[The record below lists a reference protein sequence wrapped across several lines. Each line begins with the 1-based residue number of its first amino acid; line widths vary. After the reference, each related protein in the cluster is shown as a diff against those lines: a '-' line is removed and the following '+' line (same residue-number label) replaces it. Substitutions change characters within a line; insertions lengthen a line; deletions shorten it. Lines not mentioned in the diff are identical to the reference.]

1 MINRKEINDH
11 ILQLLKSG
19 YLNQEMA
26 VAILE
31 KVNRSSDVKRQDIAV
46 IGIACRVPGADTPR
60 QFWGNLLGKINSIGA
75 FPEERLQDLSP
86 FIPELEELL
95 AQSNHQA
102 GYLEQIAHFDHPF
115 FRISEKEAMAMEP
128 YQRLFLETAY
138 HAMEDAGYGGDK
150 LKHSNTG
157 VFVGLETAYQS
168 HYRALLEQE
177 DISSLTG
184 SLVGL
189 LANRLS
195 YFLDLRGPA
204 IVVNTAC
211 SSGLVA
217 LHQACLALA
226 NKECETALVGGV
238 NLMVI
243 PQAAGKLADLETSL
257 GKVKAFDKDADG
269 TVWSE
274 GITALLVKPLEKAL
288 KDRDPVYAV
297 IKASGVNADG
307 ASNGLTAPNP
317 EAETGL
323 FIRTWEKAG
332 INPLSISYVEA
343 HGTGTLLGDSIELQ
357 AINDAFKKYT
367 DVPHICGIGS
377 VKTNIGHTVAASGLA
392 SLLKVILSLQHKKIP
407 PSLNYQSPNPFI
419 DAEHSAIYVNTEV
432 KDWER
437 RDTLLRAGINS
448 FGFSGTNCHVVVE
461 EAPEMKHQESEG
473 PPPFYFLTMSA
484 GSAHG
489 LRRLIQAYHAFLQAD
504 DSVDLEDLC
513 YTANTGRG
521 QAESRAAFVFAT
533 RDEFMKQLAN
543 ADVSRTGLS
552 GEDGIYISGNVMTE
566 AALAAAD
573 AFEINRRNLKLTYKR
588 LAERYICGLSVD
600 WAALYPQKRQK
611 LNLPGYPFEK
621 IKLWPT
627 AVAKSGFAAQKQPDL
642 QDTSNPNEE
651 APQSQLYHNIQW
663 LPVNIE
669 PSQPLHTSEAAIL
682 VFTGPADW
690 GQALADEISLHTPHV
705 IHARLAAAYSRESPT
720 LYGVNGTEAD
730 FCRLMN
736 DIGSVKISKILF
748 AAGLD
753 DSDIGSNG
761 DIEEQLTH
769 TLYPLLCLTKAW
781 LKQETDLTEVIIAG
795 KNGQKVMPSDQKIYP
810 CFASLYGMG
819 KVISE
824 EYGGLR
830 CRCIDCGEST
840 SVRELAEEVF
850 SESEYYQ
857 VAIREGRKYYPQ
869 LTPVDLDAFEHSATG
884 FKEQGVYVITGGTGG
899 IGLELARHIALH
911 HPVKLV
917 LISRSG
923 LPARETWEELI
934 QSAQEPDGRVE
945 LIRSLKHLE
954 RNGSELY
961 TYSADVA
968 KLDELSPVI
977 SRITS
982 QLGKIDGIIHAAG
995 LPGSGLLVEKDR
1007 ELFAASVAAKIKG
1020 THYLYQLTRENPPD
1034 FFLLFSSIASV
1045 VGGIYLGDYVAGNSY
1060 LDAFSGV
1067 PTGHTRIISI
1077 NWTTW
1082 RNTGMA
1088 KNTGGSLEVAFR
1100 SILPRHAL
1108 HAFDQILSTQIN
1120 NIVVGSIQFNN
1131 DLFWNRPLP
1140 VELAPAIRAQI
1151 KFPEAEINV
1160 RLTGRADHIY
1170 TEIERQI
1177 ARIWGN
1183 LFQMPSIDIQD
1194 NFYELGGTSIMGIKM
1209 ANRIHEQY
1217 RVAMT
1222 IQDVFTHLTVSSL
1235 GNLVEQKLSTRTEA
1249 GAVTKQEVKSARTSM
1264 PLSHAQRRIWFL
1276 QKMNPELVAYNLP
1289 FIRFF
1294 DMAIDGELL
1303 EQAAAFL
1310 AGRHLMMRTKYVLK
1324 DGNPVQETLSAYV
1337 PAVQIIDAAGQ
1348 SDPEQFVRM
1357 NIHQQKMKP
1366 FNLEM
1371 PPYRIYLYTL
1381 SDERAC
1387 LYINFHHI
1395 LTDGWSIDIYYRELF
1410 SLYQSFLHQQPPRL
1424 PELGCDYFDWIIE
1437 QQAWEESEA
1446 FVEHEQF
1453 WLKELSKPLPVLN
1466 LPSDHKA
1473 AAVQTYRGSFH
1484 KFTICG
1490 ELYRKLKAHLETQQ
1504 ITANNFLLSA
1514 YFLLLHNLS
1523 QEQDIIIGLPTSG
1536 RNEQKW
1542 ESVAGI
1548 FINTLCIRVQFQGIS
1563 TFMELQD
1570 TVKQK
1575 VWSAIDNAQYPFDLL
1590 VEKVNPERDLSRNP
1604 IYNVLFQFYD
1614 KLYLENEGISPFEL
1628 SCLAQETEQQ
1638 IEISFEYN
1646 SDMYSEGTISSFAGY
1661 FLNIIGQVVDKPEC
1675 LLQEVTLLRRQEQTV
1690 LLSRF
1695 QGEQLELEDDQ
1706 TVHRRFEDQVQ
1717 KNPEATA
1724 LVFEERQMSFREV
1737 NEKANQLAWML
1748 IGSGVE
1754 RNTPV
1759 GIFVDRSCWTVI
1771 GILAVLKAG
1780 GAYVPLDPGY
1790 PEARIAYILAHS
1802 GAKLLLTENRYLQSV
1817 AAFAQDGGISVINLS
1832 PVKEQTTVSQM
1843 YLTDYKEA
1851 LSCVNPCTGSHGSDW
1866 MYIMYTSGS
1875 TGKPKGVLVTHSN
1888 VLNFVEWSIGELQ
1901 LQPGDALLLVTSISF
1916 DISVFEIFA
1925 ALLSGARLCI
1935 AAKEHLKDTERL
1947 LAYME
1952 ANQITIWH
1960 SVPSLMVQLMTYIR
1974 HNQGRAGQSPV
1985 LHQLRHLMLGGEA
1998 WSTSLAQSLR
2008 VTFPQAEIRNMY
2020 GPTEATIWVSSY
2032 ILAPETDES
2041 HHIMLIGRPIA
2052 NNQLIIL
2059 DQYGNVCPQGVVGE
2073 IYIAG
2078 NNVAQGY
2085 YNDEEKTRMAFIPQ
2099 NNGQIYYRT
2108 GDLGRYLPEGNVE
2121 FTGRRDQLV
2130 KVRGYRIELG
2140 EIEQALRELT
2150 SLQQMAVTTVKDGET
2165 NKIICLY
2172 TGGQPIPQNQLKEAV
2187 RQRLPEYMIP
2197 AQFFHVEQFLLT
2209 PNGKMDWRSMESLI
2223 VRETAGSM
2231 DAAEIRNEADK
2242 KLSEIWRK
2250 LLGIPVAGIQDNFF
2264 DIGGNSLLIVQ
2275 MQGLIQQE
2283 FFQDIPI
2290 MDLFKYTSIEKLS
2303 DYLQEHTAKTSSVET
2318 GQKRADMRKRLR
2330 NMRG

>member
-1 MINRKEINDH
+1 MMINRKEINDH

-19 YLNQEMA
+19 NLNQEMA
-26 VAILE
+26 VSILE

-46 IGIACRVPGADTPR
+46 IGIACRVPGANTPG
-60 QFWGNLLGKINSIGA
+60 QFWGNLLGQVNSIGA
-75 FPEERLQDLSP
+75 FPEERLQDLAP

-115 FRISEKEAMAMEP
+115 FRIGGKEAMAMEP
-128 YQRLFLETAY
+128 YQRLFMETAY
-138 HAMEDAGYGGDK
+138 HAIEDAGYGGDA

-168 HYRALLEQE
+168 HYRALLEHE

-189 LANRLS
+189 LANRIS

-204 IVVNTAC
+204 LVVNTAC

-243 PQAAGKLADLETSL
+243 PQATGKLNDLETSH
-257 GKVKAFDKDADG
+257 GKVKAFDKDANG
-269 TVWSE
+269 TIWSE
-274 GITALLVKPLEKAL
+274 GITALLVKPLEKAMR
-288 KDRDPVYAV
+288 DRDPVYAV

-323 FIRTWEKAG
+323 FIRTWEKAK
-332 INPLSISYVEA
+332 IDPLSISYVEA

-367 DVPHICGIGS
+367 DTPHICGIGS

-437 RDTLLRAGINS
+437 RDTLLRAGVNS

-461 EAPEMKHQESEG
+461 EAPEMNHQAGEG
-473 PPPFYFLTMSA
+473 SSPFHFLTMSA
-484 GSAHG
+484 GSTQG
-489 LRRLIQAYHAFLQAD
+489 LARLIQAYYAFLQD
-504 DSVDLEDLC
+504 NDQLDLEDLC

-533 RDEFMKQLAN
+533 KEELMKQLAN
-543 ADVSRTGLS
+543 ADLSRNRIS
-552 GEDGIYISGNVMTE
+552 GENGIYISGNIQPVDTS
-566 AALAAAD
+566 AAAD
-573 AFEINRRNLKLTYKR
+573 EFEMNRQNLKLTYEK
-588 LAERYICGLSVD
+588 LAERYVCGLSVD

-621 IKLWPT
+621 IKLWPAA
-627 AVAKSGFAAQKQPDL
+627 AVKSGSALEKQPDIH
-642 QDTSNPNEE
+642 DTANPREE
-651 APQSQLYHNIQW
+651 TPQSRLYHNIEW
-663 LPVNIE
+663 LPVNKE
-669 PSQPLHTSEAAIL
+669 PSPPLHTNEEVVL
-682 VFTGPADW
+682 VLTDSTDW
-690 GQALADEISLHTPHV
+690 GQALAGEISRHTPHV
-705 IHARLAAAYSRESPT
+705 IHARLAAAYKRESPA
-720 LYGVNGTEAD
+720 LYSLAATEAD
-730 FCRLMN
+730 FCQLMK
-736 DIGSVKISKILF
+736 DTGTMKISKILL
-748 AAGLD
+748 ATGMD
-753 DSDIGSNG
+753 DCDIGSSSEL
-761 DIEEQLTH
+761 EERLTR
-769 TLYPLLCLTKAW
+769 TLYALLYLTKAW
-781 LKQETDLTEVIIAG
+781 VKQEMNRTELIVAG
-795 KNGQKVMPSDQKIYP
+795 KNGQRVLPSDQRIYP
-810 CFASLYGMG
+810 YFASLYGMG
-819 KVISE
+819 KVIRE
-824 EYGGLR
+824 EYSGLR
-830 CRCIDCGEST
+830 CRCIDYDESAT
-840 SVRELAEEVF
+840 VRELAEEVF
-850 SESEYYQ
+850 RQSEYYQ
-857 VAIREGRKYYPQ
+857 IAIREGRKYYPQ
-869 LTPVDLDAFEHSATG
+869 LTPVDLDAIDNSTTG
-884 FKEQGVYVITGGTGG
+884 IKEQGVYVITGGTGG
-899 IGLELARHIALH
+899 IGLQLAQHIALQH
-911 HPVKLV
+911 QVKLV
-917 LISRSG
+917 FISRSR
-923 LPARETWEELI
+923 LPVRETWDELI
-934 QSAQEPDGRVE
+934 QSAQEPDERVA

-954 RNGSELY
+954 SNGSQLY

-968 KLDELSPVI
+968 ELDELSPVI
-977 SRITS
+977 SRITR

-995 LPGSGLLVEKDR
+995 LPGSGLLIEKDGPA
-1007 ELFAASVAAKIKG
+1007 FAASVAAKIKG
-1020 THYLYQLTRENPPD
+1020 THHLHLLTRDNPPD
-1034 FFLLFSSIASV
+1034 FLLLFSSIASV

-1060 LDAFSGV
+1060 LDAFSGLQ
-1067 PTGHTRIISI
+1067 TERTRIISI

-1082 RNTGMA
+1082 TNTGMA
-1088 KNTGGSLEVAFR
+1088 KNTGGSLDVAFR

-1108 HAFDQILSTQIN
+1108 HAFDQILGKKIN

-1151 KFPEAEINV
+1151 KYPEAEIDV
-1160 RLTGRADHIY
+1160 RLTGRADQSY
-1170 TEIERQI
+1170 TEIEQQI

-1183 LFQMPSIDIQD
+1183 LFQTPNIDIQD

-1209 ANRIHEQY
+1209 ANRINEQY

-1222 IQDVFTHLTVSSL
+1222 IQDVFTHLTVASL
-1235 GNLVEQKLSTRTEA
+1235 GNLVEHKLGTKTEA
-1249 GAVTKQEVKSARTSM
+1249 AAVNKQEVEYAKTSM

-1276 QKMNPELVAYNLP
+1276 QKMNPDLVAYNLP

-1294 DMAIDGELL
+1294 DMAIDAELL
-1303 EQAAAFL
+1303 EQAASFL
-1310 AGRHLMMRTKYVLK
+1310 AGRHLLMRTKYGLK
-1324 DGNPVQETLSAYV
+1324 DGNPVQEVLPAYV

-1348 SDPEQFVRM
+1348 SDPELFVKM

-1366 FNLEM
+1366 FNLEV
-1371 PPYRIYLYTL
+1371 PPYRIYVYTI
-1381 SDERAC
+1381 SEERAC

-1410 SLYQSFLHQQPPRL
+1410 SLYQAFLHQQPPRL
-1424 PELGCDYFDWIIE
+1424 PEVRYDYFDWILE
-1437 QQAWEESEA
+1437 QQAWEQSEA

-1453 WLKELSKPLPVLN
+1453 WLKELSKPLPVLS

-1473 AAVQTYRGSFH
+1473 PAVQTYRGSFH
-1484 KFTICG
+1484 KFTIRG
-1490 ELYRKLKAHLETQQ
+1490 ELYRKLKAYLETQQ

-1523 QEQDIIIGLPTSG
+1523 QEQDIIIGVPTSG

-1548 FINTLCIRVQFQGIS
+1548 FINTLCIRVHFQGIT

-1570 TVKQK
+1570 TVKHK
-1575 VWSAIDNAQYPFDLL
+1575 VWSAMDKAQYPFDLL
-1590 VEKVNPERDLSRNP
+1590 VEKVNPDRDLSRNP

-1628 SCLAQETEQQ
+1628 SCLAQETGQQ

-1646 SDMYSEGTISSFAGY
+1646 SDMYTDSTISRFAGY
-1661 FLNIIGQVVDKPEC
+1661 FLNIIGQVVDKPESP
-1675 LLQEVTLLRRQEQTV
+1675 LQEITLLTRQEQTA

-1695 QGEQLELEDDQ
+1695 QGEQVELEDGQ
-1706 TVHRRFEDQVQ
+1706 TIHGRFEAQVQ
-1717 KNPEATA
+1717 KTPDAIA
-1724 LVFEERQMSFREV
+1724 LVYEEQEMTFQEV
-1737 NEKANQLAWML
+1737 NGKANQLAWML
-1748 IGSGVE
+1748 MSSGVQ

-1759 GIFVDRSCWTVI
+1759 GIFVDRSCCTVI

-1790 PEARIAYILAHS
+1790 PEDRIAYILAHS
-1802 GAKLLLTENRYLQSV
+1802 GAKWLLTENRYLQSV
-1817 AAFAQDGGISVINLS
+1817 AAFAHAEGVQIINLS
-1832 PVKEQTTVSQM
+1832 PVKEQTAVSQK
-1843 YLTDYKEA
+1843 YLADYEDE
-1851 LSCVNPCTGSHGSDW
+1851 LSCENPRTGSHGSDW

-1888 VLNFVEWSIGELQ
+1888 VLNFMAWSIGELQ
-1901 LQPGDALLLVTSISF
+1901 LQPKDALLLVTSISF

-1935 AAKEHLKDTERL
+1935 VSMEHLKDTGRL

-1952 ANQITIWH
+1952 ARHITIWH
-1960 SVPSLMVQLMTYIR
+1960 SVPSLMVQLITLIR
-1974 HNQGRAGQSPV
+1974 HNQDRYRHSPV

-1998 WSTSLAQSLR
+1998 WSTSLAASLR
-2008 VTFPQAEIRNMY
+2008 ETFPQAEIRSMY
-2020 GPTEATIWVSSY
+2020 GPTEATIWISSY
-2032 ILAPETDES
+2032 KPGPEIDES
-2041 HHIMLIGRPIA
+2041 HPVMLIGRPIA
-2052 NNQLIIL
+2052 NNQLILL
-2059 DQYGNVCPQGVVGE
+2059 DQYGNVCPPGVAGE

-2078 NNVAQGY
+2078 NNVTQGY
-2085 YNDEEKTRMAFIPQ
+2085 YNDEEKTGMAFIPQ
-2099 NNGQIYYRT
+2099 SNGQIYYKT

-2140 EIEQALRELT
+2140 EIEQALQELT
-2150 SLQQMAVTTVKDGET
+2150 SLQQIAVTAVKDGET
-2165 NKIICLY
+2165 NKIVCFY
-2172 TGGQPIPQNQLKEAV
+2172 TGAEPVPQNQLKDAV
-2187 RQRLPEYMIP
+2187 RKRLPEYMIP
-2197 AQFFHVEQFLLT
+2197 AQFFHVDQFLLT
-2209 PNGKMDWRSMESLI
+2209 PNGKMDWRSMESL
-2223 VRETAGSM
+2223 VRETAGGM
-2231 DAAEIRNEADK
+2231 DAAGIRNELDK
-2242 KLSEIWRK
+2242 KLSGMWTK
-2250 LLGIPVAGIQDNFF
+2250 LLGIQAVGIRENFF

-2275 MQGLIQQE
+2275 MQGMIQQE

-2290 MDLFKYTSIEKLS
+2290 MDLFKYTSIEKIS
-2303 DYLQEHTAKTSSVET
+2303 DYLQEHTVKASGVET

>member
-19 YLNQEMA
+19 NLNQEMA

-31 KVNRSSDVKRQDIAV
+31 KVNRSSEVKRQDIAV
-46 IGIACRVPGADTPR
+46 IGIACRVPGANTPR
-60 QFWGNLLGKINSIGA
+60 QFWGNLLGKVNSIGA

-86 FIPELEELL
+86 FIPELEEML

-138 HAMEDAGYGGDK
+138 HAMEDAGYGGDQ

-168 HYRALLEQE
+168 HYRALLEHE

-204 IVVNTAC
+204 LVVNTAC

-243 PQAAGKLADLETSL
+243 PQAAGKLDDLESSQ
-257 GKVKAFDKDADG
+257 GKVKAFDKNADG
-269 TVWSE
+269 TIWSE

-323 FIRTWEKAG
+323 FIRTWEKAK
-332 INPLSISYVEA
+332 IDPLSISYVEA

-367 DVPHICGIGS
+367 DTPHICGIGS

-392 SLLKVILSLQHKKIP
+392 SMLKVILSLQHKKIP
-407 PSLNYQSPNPFI
+407 ASLNYESPNPFI

-437 RDTLLRAGINS
+437 RDTPLRAGINS

-461 EAPEMKHQESEG
+461 EAPEMKRQEAEG
-473 PPPFYFLTMSA
+473 SPPVHVLTMSA
-484 GSAHG
+484 GSTQG
-489 LRRLIQAYHAFLQAD
+489 LGRLVQAYYAFLQAH
-504 DSVDLEDLC
+504 DSIDLEDLC
-513 YTANTGRG
+513 YTANTGRV
-521 QAESRAAFVFAT
+521 QADSRAAFVFAT
-533 RDEFMKQLAN
+533 RDELMKQLAD
-543 ADVSRTGLS
+543 ADVTRTGIS
-552 GEDGIYISGNVMTE
+552 GEDGIYISGNVQPE
-566 AALAAAD
+566 DVLAAAD
-573 AFEINRRNLKLTYKR
+573 EFEINQ
-588 LAERYICGLSVD
+588 LAERYVCGLSVD

-627 AVAKSGFAAQKQPDL
+627 AVAKSGFAARKQPNMRE
-642 QDTSNPNEE
+642 TSNPDEE
-651 APQSQLYHNIQW
+651 APQSRLYHNIQW
-663 LPVNIE
+663 LPVNTE
-669 PSQPLHTSEAAIL
+669 PPQPLPTSEEAVL
-682 VFTGPADW
+682 VFTDWTDW
-690 GQALADEISLHTPHV
+690 GWALADEISRHTPHV
-705 IHARLAAAYSRESPT
+705 IHARLAEAYHRESPA
-720 LYGVNGTEAD
+720 LYSLSGTEAD
-730 FCRLMN
+730 FCQLIN
-736 DIGSVKISKILF
+736 DIGSVKISKILW
-748 AAGLD
+748 ATGMD
-753 DSDIGSNG
+753 DCDIGDSR
-761 DIEEQLTH
+761 DVEEQLTH

-781 LKQETDLTEVIIAG
+781 VKQEMNLTEVILAG
-795 KNGQKVMPSDQKIYP
+795 KNGQKVLPSDQKIYP
-810 CFASLYGMG
+810 YFASLYGMG
-819 KVISE
+819 KVIRE
-824 EYGGLR
+824 EYSGLR
-830 CRCIDCGEST
+830 CRCIDCDEST
-840 SVRELAEEVF
+840 PVRELAEEVF
-850 SESEYYQ
+850 RQSDYYQ
-857 VAIREGRKYYPQ
+857 IAIREGRKYYPQ
-869 LTPVDLDAFEHSATG
+869 LTPVELDAFDPSAAG
-884 FKEQGVYVITGGTGG
+884 FKEQGVYVITGGMGG
-899 IGLELARHIALH
+899 IGLQLAQHIALQH
-911 HPVKLV
+911 QVKLV

-934 QSAQEPDGRVE
+934 QSAQEPDGRVA

-954 RNGSELY
+954 RNGSQLY
-961 TYSADVA
+961 TYRADVA
-968 KLDELSPVI
+968 RLDELAPVI

-995 LPGSGLLVEKDR
+995 LPGSGLLVEKDGPS
-1007 ELFAASVAAKIKG
+1007 FAASIAAKIKG
-1020 THYLYQLTRENPPD
+1020 THYLHQLTRENPPD
-1034 FFLLFSSIASV
+1034 FLLLFSSIASV

-1067 PTGHTRIISI
+1067 PTEHTRLISI

-1082 RNTGMA
+1082 MNTGMA
-1088 KNTGGSLEVAFR
+1088 KNTGGNLDVAFR

-1108 HAFDQILSTQIN
+1108 HAFDQILGRKIN

-1151 KFPEAEINV
+1151 KFPEAEIDV
-1160 RLTGRADHIY
+1160 RLTGRAGDAY
-1170 TEIERQI
+1170 TEIERQL
-1177 ARIWGN
+1177 AQIWGN

-1209 ANRIHEQY
+1209 ANRINEQY
-1217 RVAMT
+1217 RVAIT
-1222 IQDVFTHLTVSSL
+1222 IQDIFTHLTVLSL
-1235 GNLVEQKLSTRTEA
+1235 GNLVEQKLSTKTEA
-1249 GAVTKQEVKSARTSM
+1249 GVVTKQEVESAQTSM

-1276 QKMNPELVAYNLP
+1276 QKMNPDLVAYNLP

-1294 DMAIDGELL
+1294 DMDIDGELL
-1303 EQAAAFL
+1303 QQAAAFL

-1324 DGNPVQETLSAYV
+1324 DGNPVQEVLPAYV
-1337 PAVQIIDAAGQ
+1337 PAVQFIDAAGQ
-1348 SDPEQFVRM
+1348 SDPELFVRM

-1371 PPYRIYLYTL
+1371 PPYRIYLYTI
-1381 SDERAC
+1381 SAERAC

-1395 LTDGWSIDIYYRELF
+1395 LTDGWSIDIYYTELF

-1424 PELGCDYFDWIIE
+1424 PEVRYDYFDWIIE

-1473 AAVQTYRGSFH
+1473 PAVQTYRGSFH

-1523 QEQDIIIGLPTSG
+1523 QEQDIIIGVPTSG

-1542 ESVAGI
+1542 ERVAGI
-1548 FINTLCIRVQFQGIS
+1548 FINTLCIRVQFQGIT

-1570 TVKQK
+1570 TVKHK
-1575 VWSAIDNAQYPFDLL
+1575 VWSAIDKAQYPFDLL

-1646 SDMYSEGTISSFAGY
+1646 SDMYTEGTISRFAGY

-1675 LLQEVTLLRRQEQTV
+1675 LLQEVTLLRRQEETE

-1695 QGEQLELEDDQ
+1695 QGEQVELEDDQ
-1706 TVHRRFEDQVQ
+1706 TVHRRFEAQVQ
-1717 KNPEATA
+1717 KNSEAIA
-1724 LVFEERQMSFREV
+1724 LVDEEGQMTFREV
-1737 NEKANQLAWML
+1737 NEQANQLAWML
-1748 IGSGVE
+1748 IDNGVQ

-1759 GIFVDRSCWTVI
+1759 GIFVDRSRWTVI

-1790 PEARIAYILAHS
+1790 PEDRLAYILAHS
-1802 GAKLLLTENRYLQSV
+1802 GARLLLTENRYLQSV
-1817 AAFAQDGGISVINLS
+1817 AAFAHDGGIPVINLS
-1832 PVKEQTTVSQM
+1832 PVKEETAVSQM
-1843 YLTDYKEA
+1843 YLTDYEEA
-1851 LSCVNPCTGSHGSDW
+1851 LSRVNQCTGSHGADW

-1901 LQPGDALLLVTSISF
+1901 LQPRDALLLVTSISF

-1935 AAKEHLKDTERL
+1935 AAKEHLKDTESL

-1952 ANQITIWH
+1952 AKGITIWH
-1960 SVPSLMVQLMTYIR
+1960 SVPSLMVQLMTFIGN
-1974 HNQGRAGQSPV
+1974 NQGRYRQSPV
-1985 LHQLRHLMLGGEA
+1985 LQQIRHLMLGGEA

-2020 GPTEATIWVSSY
+2020 GPTEATIWISSY
-2032 ILAPETDES
+2032 KLGAEIDES
-2041 HHIMLIGRPIA
+2041 HPVMLIGRPIA

-2059 DQYGNVCPQGVVGE
+2059 DQYGNVCPQGVTGE

-2078 NNVAQGY
+2078 NNVTQGY
-2085 YNDEEKTRMAFIPQ
+2085 YSDEQKTKMAFIPQ

-2121 FTGRRDQLV
+2121 FAGRRDQLV

-2140 EIEQALRELT
+2140 EIEQALKELT
-2150 SLQQMAVTTVKDGET
+2150 NLQQMAVTTVKDGET

-2197 AQFFHVEQFLLT
+2197 AQFFHVDQFLLT
-2209 PNGKMDWRSMESLI
+2209 PNGKMDWRSMEALI
-2223 VRETAGSM
+2223 VGETAGSM
-2231 DAAEIRNEADK
+2231 DAAGIRNEVDK
-2242 KLSEIWRK
+2242 KLSGMWTK
-2250 LLGIPVAGIQDNFF
+2250 LLGIPVVGIQDNFF

-2275 MQGLIQQE
+2275 MQGMIQQE
-2283 FFQDIPI
+2283 FFQDIPM
-2290 MDLFKYTSIEKLS
+2290 MDLFKYTSIEKIS
-2303 DYLQEHTAKTSSVET
+2303 DYLQEHTVKVSSVET

>member
-19 YLNQEMA
+19 NLNQEMA
-26 VAILE
+26 VSILE

-60 QFWGNLLGKINSIGA
+60 RFWGNLLGRVNSIGA

-95 AQSNHQA
+95 AHANHQA

-115 FRISEKEAMAMEP
+115 FRIGGKEAMAMEP

-138 HAMEDAGYGGDK
+138 HAIEDAGYGGDA

-168 HYRALLEQE
+168 HYRALLEHE

-189 LANRLS
+189 LANRIS

-204 IVVNTAC
+204 LVVNTAC

-217 LHQACLALA
+217 LHQACLALM

-243 PQAAGKLADLETSL
+243 PQATGKLNDLETSL
-257 GKVKAFDKDADG
+257 GQVKAFDKDADG
-269 TVWSE
+269 TIWSE

-323 FIRTWEKAG
+323 FIRTWEKAK
-332 INPLSISYVEA
+332 IDPLSISYVEA

-367 DVPHICGIGS
+367 NTPHICGIGS

-392 SLLKVILSLQHKKIP
+392 SLLKVILSLKHKKIP

-419 DAEHSAIYVNTEV
+419 DADHSAIYVNTEV

-437 RDTLLRAGINS
+437 RDTARRAGVNS

-461 EAPEMKHQESEG
+461 EAPEMNHQAGEG
-473 PPPFYFLTMSA
+473 SSPFHFLTLSA
-484 GSAHG
+484 GSTHG
-489 LRRLIQAYHAFLQAD
+489 LARLIQAYYAFLQD
-504 DSVDLEDLC
+504 NDQIDLEDLC

-521 QAESRAAFVFAT
+521 HSDSRAAFVFAT
-533 RDEFMKQLAN
+533 RDELMKQLAN
-543 ADVSRTGLS
+543 ADSSRNGIS
-552 GEDGIYISGNVMTE
+552 GGNGIYISGNVQREDLLT
-566 AALAAAD
+566 AAEELEPD
-573 AFEINRRNLKLTYKR
+573 RQNLQLTYEK
-588 LAERYICGLSVD
+588 LAERYVGGFSVD

-627 AVAKSGFAAQKQPDL
+627 AAVKSGSALEKQPDF
-642 QDTSNPNEE
+642 QDTANPHEE
-651 APQSQLYHNIQW
+651 TPQSRLYHHIQW
-663 LPVNIE
+663 LPVTTE
-669 PSQPLHTSEAAIL
+669 PSPPLHTDEEVVL
-682 VFTGPADW
+682 VLTDSTDW
-690 GQALADEISLHTPHV
+690 GQALAGEISRHTPHV
-705 IHARLAAAYSRESPT
+705 IHARLAAAYQRESPA
-720 LYGVNGTEAD
+720 LYSLAGTEAD
-730 FCRLMN
+730 FCQLLKDTGAM
-736 DIGSVKISKILF
+736 KISKILF
-748 AAGLD
+748 AAGMD
-753 DSDIGSNG
+753 DCDTGS
-761 DIEEQLTH
+761 ISEEERLTH
-769 TLYPLLCLTKAW
+769 TLHTLLYLTKAW
-781 LKQETDLTEVIIAG
+781 VKQEMNRTELILAG
-795 KNGQKVMPSDQKIYP
+795 KNGQRVLPSDQKIYP
-810 CFASLYGMG
+810 YFASLYGMG
-819 KVISE
+819 KVIRE
-824 EYGGLR
+824 EYSGLH
-830 CRCIDCGEST
+830 CRCIDCDESAP
-840 SVRELAEEVF
+840 VRELADEVF
-850 SESEYYQ
+850 RPSDHYQ
-857 VAIREGRKYYPQ
+857 IAIREGKKYYPQ
-869 LTPVDLDAFEHSATG
+869 LTPVDLDAFDNSMTG

-899 IGLELARHIALH
+899 IGLQLAQHIALKH
-911 HPVKLV
+911 KVKLV
-917 LISRSG
+917 LISRSR
-923 LPARETWEELI
+923 LPARESWEELI
-934 QSAQEPDGRVE
+934 QSAQEPDERAA
-945 LIRSLKHLE
+945 LIHSLKHLE
-954 RNGSELY
+954 SNGSQLF

-968 KLDELSPVI
+968 ELDELSPVI

-995 LPGSGLLVEKDR
+995 LPGSGLLIEKDGQS
-1007 ELFAASVAAKIKG
+1007 FAASVAAKIKG
-1020 THYLYQLTRENPPD
+1020 TRHLHLLTRDNPPD
-1034 FFLLFSSIASV
+1034 FLLLFSSIASV

-1060 LDAFSGV
+1060 LDAFSGLLA
-1067 PTGHTRIISI
+1067 GHTRLISI

-1082 RNTGMA
+1082 MNTGMA
-1088 KNTGGSLEVAFR
+1088 KNTGGSLDVAFR

-1108 HAFDQILSTQIN
+1108 HAFDQILGKKIN

-1140 VELAPAIRAQI
+1140 VSLAPAIREQI
-1151 KFPEAEINV
+1151 KHPEAEIDV
-1160 RLTGRADHIY
+1160 RLTGRADQSY
-1170 TEIERQI
+1170 TEIEQQI

-1183 LFQMPSIDIQD
+1183 LFQMPNIDIQD
-1194 NFYELGGTSIMGIKM
+1194 NFYELGGTSIMGIKI
-1209 ANRIHEQY
+1209 ANRINEQY
-1217 RVAMT
+1217 RVTMT
-1222 IQDVFTHLTVSSL
+1222 IQDVFTHLTVASL
-1235 GNLVEQKLSTRTEA
+1235 GKLVEQKLGTKTEA
-1249 GAVTKQEVKSARTSM
+1249 GAVNKQEVEYAKTSM

-1276 QKMNPELVAYNLP
+1276 QKMNPDLVAYNLP
-1289 FIRFF
+1289 FIRYF
-1294 DMAIDGELL
+1294 DMAIDLELL
-1303 EQAAAFL
+1303 QQAASFL
-1310 AGRHLMMRTKYVLK
+1310 AGRHLLMRTKYVLK
-1324 DGNPVQETLSAYV
+1324 DGNPVQEVLPAYV
-1337 PAVQIIDAAGQ
+1337 PAVQSIDAAGQ
-1348 SDPEQFVRM
+1348 SDPELFVKM

-1371 PPYRIYLYTL
+1371 PPYRIYLYTI

-1410 SLYQSFLHQQPPRL
+1410 SLYQAFLHQQPPRL
-1424 PELGCDYFDWIIE
+1424 PEVKEDYFDWILE
-1437 QQAWEESEA
+1437 QKAWEESEA

-1453 WLKELSKPLPVLN
+1453 WLKELAKPLPVLS

-1473 AAVQTYRGSFH
+1473 PAVQTYRGSFH
-1484 KFTICG
+1484 KFTISG

-1523 QEQDIIIGLPTSG
+1523 QEQDIIIGVPASG

-1548 FINTLCIRVQFQGIS
+1548 FINTLCIRIHFQGIT

-1570 TVKQK
+1570 AVKHK
-1575 VWSAIDNAQYPFDLL
+1575 VWSAMDKAQYPFDLL
-1590 VEKVNPERDLSRNP
+1590 VEKVNPDRDLSRNP

-1628 SCLAQETEQQ
+1628 SCLAQETNQQ

-1646 SDMYSEGTISSFAGY
+1646 SDMYTDSTISRFAGY
-1661 FLNIIGQVVDKPEC
+1661 FLNIIGQVVDKPEG
-1675 LLQEVTLLRRQEQTV
+1675 LLREITLLTLQEQTA

-1695 QGEQLELEDDQ
+1695 QGEQADLEDGQ
-1706 TVHRRFEDQVQ
+1706 TIHGRFEAQVQ
-1717 KNPEATA
+1717 KNPHAIA
-1724 LVFEERQMSFREV
+1724 LVYEEQQMTFQEV
-1737 NEKANQLAWML
+1737 NGKANQLAWML
-1748 IGSGVE
+1748 TGSGVQ

-1759 GIFVDRSCWTVI
+1759 GIFVDRSFSSVI
-1771 GILAVLKAG
+1771 GILAILKAG

-1790 PEARIAYILAHS
+1790 PEDRIAYILAHS
-1802 GAKLLLTENRYLQSV
+1802 GAKWLLTENRYLQSV
-1817 AAFAQDGGISVINLS
+1817 AAFAHEEGIQIINLS
-1832 PVKEQTTVSQM
+1832 PVKEQSAVSQM
-1843 YLTDYKEA
+1843 YLADYEDE
-1851 LSCVNPCTGSHGSDW
+1851 LSRENPRTGGHGPDR

-1888 VLNFVEWSIGELQ
+1888 VLNFVTWSIGELQ
-1901 LQPGDALLLVTSISF
+1901 LQPKDALLLVTSISF

-1925 ALLSGARLCI
+1925 ALLSGSRLCI
-1935 AAKEHLKDTERL
+1935 ASMEHLKDTECL

-1952 ANQITIWH
+1952 AQHITIWH
-1960 SVPSLMVQLMTYIR
+1960 SVPSLMVQLMTLLR
-1974 HNQGRAGQSPV
+1974 HHPGRYRHSPV
-1985 LHQLRHLMLGGEA
+1985 LQQLRHLMLGGEA
-1998 WSTSLAQSLR
+1998 WSTSLAASLR
-2008 VTFPQAEIRNMY
+2008 ETFPQAEIRNMY

-2032 ILAPETDES
+2032 KPGPEIDES
-2041 HHIMLIGRPIA
+2041 HPVMLIGRPIA
-2052 NNQLIIL
+2052 NNRLIIL
-2059 DQYGNVCPQGVVGE
+2059 DQYGNVCPPGVAGE

-2078 NNVAQGY
+2078 NNVTQGY

-2099 NNGQIYYRT
+2099 SNGQIFYKT
-2108 GDLGRYLPEGNVE
+2108 GDSGRYLPEGNVE

-2140 EIEQALRELT
+2140 EIEQALKELT
-2150 SLQQMAVTTVKDGET
+2150 SLQQIAVTAVKDGET
-2165 NKIICLY
+2165 SKIVCLY
-2172 TGGQPIPQNQLKEAV
+2172 TGDQPVPQNQLKDAV
-2187 RQRLPEYMIP
+2187 RKRLPEYMIP
-2197 AQFFHVEQFLLT
+2197 AQFFHVERFLLT
-2209 PNGKMDWRSMESLI
+2209 PNGKMDWRSMEKF
-2223 VRETAGSM
+2223 VRETPGSIEAAG
-2231 DAAEIRNEADK
+2231 IRNEVDK
-2242 KLSEIWRK
+2242 KLSEIWKK
-2250 LLGIPVAGIQDNFF
+2250 LLGIPAVGIQENFF
-2264 DIGGNSLLIVQ
+2264 DIGGNSLLVVQ
-2275 MQGLIQQE
+2275 MQGMIQQE
-2283 FFQDIPI
+2283 FFQDIPM
-2290 MDLFKYTSIEKLS
+2290 MDLFKYTSIEKIS
-2303 DYLQEHTAKTSSVET
+2303 DYLQEHTVKVSSVET

>member
-19 YLNQEMA
+19 NLNQEMA
-26 VAILE
+26 VSILE

-46 IGIACRVPGADTPR
+46 IGIACRVPGANTPG
-60 QFWGNLLGKINSIGA
+60 QFWGNLLGQVNSIGA
-75 FPEERLQDLSP
+75 FPEERLQDLAP

-115 FRISEKEAMAMEP
+115 FRIGGKEAMAMEP
-128 YQRLFLETAY
+128 YQRLFMETAY
-138 HAMEDAGYGGDK
+138 HAIEDAGYGGDA

-168 HYRALLEQE
+168 HYRALLEHE

-189 LANRLS
+189 LANRIS

-204 IVVNTAC
+204 LVVNTAC

-243 PQAAGKLADLETSL
+243 PQATGKLNDLETSH
-257 GKVKAFDKDADG
+257 GKVKAFDKDANG
-269 TVWSE
+269 TIWSE
-274 GITALLVKPLEKAL
+274 GITALLVKPLEKAMR
-288 KDRDPVYAV
+288 DRDPVYAV

-323 FIRTWEKAG
+323 FIRTWEKAK
-332 INPLSISYVEA
+332 IDPLSISYVEA

-367 DVPHICGIGS
+367 DTPHICGIGS

-437 RDTLLRAGINS
+437 RDTLLRAGVNS

-461 EAPEMKHQESEG
+461 EAPEMNHQAGEG
-473 PPPFYFLTMSA
+473 SSPFHFLTMSA
-484 GSAHG
+484 GSTQG
-489 LRRLIQAYHAFLQAD
+489 LARLIQAYYAFLQD
-504 DSVDLEDLC
+504 NDQLDLEDLC

-533 RDEFMKQLAN
+533 KEELMKQLAN
-543 ADVSRTGLS
+543 ADLSRNRIS
-552 GEDGIYISGNVMTE
+552 GENGIYISGNIQPVDTS
-566 AALAAAD
+566 AAAD
-573 AFEINRRNLKLTYKR
+573 EFEMNRQNLKLTYEK
-588 LAERYICGLSVD
+588 LAERYVCGLSVD

-621 IKLWPT
+621 IKLWPAA
-627 AVAKSGFAAQKQPDL
+627 AVKSGSALEKQPDIH
-642 QDTSNPNEE
+642 DTANPREE
-651 APQSQLYHNIQW
+651 TPQSRLYHNIEW
-663 LPVNIE
+663 LPVNKE
-669 PSQPLHTSEAAIL
+669 PSPPLHTNEEVVL
-682 VFTGPADW
+682 VLTDSTDW
-690 GQALADEISLHTPHV
+690 GQALAGEISRHTPHV
-705 IHARLAAAYSRESPT
+705 IHARLAAAYKRESPA
-720 LYGVNGTEAD
+720 LYSLAATEAD
-730 FCRLMN
+730 FCQLMK
-736 DIGSVKISKILF
+736 DTGTMKISKILL
-748 AAGLD
+748 ATGMD
-753 DSDIGSNG
+753 DCDIGSSSEL
-761 DIEEQLTH
+761 EERLTR
-769 TLYPLLCLTKAW
+769 TLYALLYLTKAW
-781 LKQETDLTEVIIAG
+781 VKQEMNRTELIVAG
-795 KNGQKVMPSDQKIYP
+795 KNGQRVLPSDQRIYP
-810 CFASLYGMG
+810 YFASLYGMG
-819 KVISE
+819 KVIRE
-824 EYGGLR
+824 EYSGLR
-830 CRCIDCGEST
+830 CRCIDYDESAT
-840 SVRELAEEVF
+840 VRELAEEVF
-850 SESEYYQ
+850 RQSEYYQ
-857 VAIREGRKYYPQ
+857 IAIREGRKYYPQ
-869 LTPVDLDAFEHSATG
+869 LTPVDLDAIDNSTTG
-884 FKEQGVYVITGGTGG
+884 IKEQGVYVITGGTGG
-899 IGLELARHIALH
+899 IGLQLAQHIALQH
-911 HPVKLV
+911 QVKLV
-917 LISRSG
+917 FISRSR
-923 LPARETWEELI
+923 LPVRETWDELI
-934 QSAQEPDGRVE
+934 QSAQEPDERVA

-954 RNGSELY
+954 SNGSQLY

-968 KLDELSPVI
+968 ELDELSPVI
-977 SRITS
+977 SRITR

-995 LPGSGLLVEKDR
+995 LPGSGLLIEKDGPA
-1007 ELFAASVAAKIKG
+1007 FAASVAAKIKG
-1020 THYLYQLTRENPPD
+1020 THHLHLLTRDNPPD
-1034 FFLLFSSIASV
+1034 FLLLFSSIASV

-1060 LDAFSGV
+1060 LDAFSGLQ
-1067 PTGHTRIISI
+1067 TERTRIISI

-1082 RNTGMA
+1082 TNTGMA
-1088 KNTGGSLEVAFR
+1088 KNTGGSLDVAFR

-1108 HAFDQILSTQIN
+1108 HAFDQILGKKIN

-1151 KFPEAEINV
+1151 KYPEAEIDV
-1160 RLTGRADHIY
+1160 RLTGRADQSY
-1170 TEIERQI
+1170 TEIEQQI

-1183 LFQMPSIDIQD
+1183 LFQTPNIDIQD

-1209 ANRIHEQY
+1209 ANRINEQY

-1222 IQDVFTHLTVSSL
+1222 IQDVFTHLTVASL
-1235 GNLVEQKLSTRTEA
+1235 GNLVEHKLGTKTEA
-1249 GAVTKQEVKSARTSM
+1249 AAVNKQEVEYAKTSM

-1276 QKMNPELVAYNLP
+1276 QKMNPDLVAYNLP

-1294 DMAIDGELL
+1294 DMAIDAELL
-1303 EQAAAFL
+1303 EQAASFL
-1310 AGRHLMMRTKYVLK
+1310 AGRHLLMRTKYGLK
-1324 DGNPVQETLSAYV
+1324 DGNPVQEVLPAYV

-1348 SDPEQFVRM
+1348 SDPELFVKM

-1366 FNLEM
+1366 FNLEV
-1371 PPYRIYLYTL
+1371 PPYRIYVYTI
-1381 SDERAC
+1381 SEERAC

-1410 SLYQSFLHQQPPRL
+1410 SLYQAFLHQQPPRL
-1424 PELGCDYFDWIIE
+1424 PEVRYDYFDWILE
-1437 QQAWEESEA
+1437 QQAWEQSEA

-1453 WLKELSKPLPVLN
+1453 WLKELSKPLPVLS

-1473 AAVQTYRGSFH
+1473 PAVQTYRGSFH
-1484 KFTICG
+1484 KFTIRG
-1490 ELYRKLKAHLETQQ
+1490 ELYRKLKAYLETQQ

-1523 QEQDIIIGLPTSG
+1523 QEQDIIIGVPTSG

-1548 FINTLCIRVQFQGIS
+1548 FINTLCIRVHFQGIT

-1570 TVKQK
+1570 TVKHK
-1575 VWSAIDNAQYPFDLL
+1575 VWSAMDKAQYPFDLL
-1590 VEKVNPERDLSRNP
+1590 VEKVNPDRDLSRNP

-1628 SCLAQETEQQ
+1628 SCLAQETGQQ

-1646 SDMYSEGTISSFAGY
+1646 SDMYTDSTISRFAGY
-1661 FLNIIGQVVDKPEC
+1661 FLNIIGQVVDKPESP
-1675 LLQEVTLLRRQEQTV
+1675 LQEITLLTRQEQTA

-1695 QGEQLELEDDQ
+1695 QGEQVELEDGQ
-1706 TVHRRFEDQVQ
+1706 TIHGRFEAQVQ
-1717 KNPEATA
+1717 KTPDAIA
-1724 LVFEERQMSFREV
+1724 LVYEEQEMTFQEV
-1737 NEKANQLAWML
+1737 NGKANQLAWML
-1748 IGSGVE
+1748 MSSGVQ

-1759 GIFVDRSCWTVI
+1759 GIFVDRSCCTVI

-1790 PEARIAYILAHS
+1790 PEDRIAYILAHS
-1802 GAKLLLTENRYLQSV
+1802 GAKWLLTENRYLQSV
-1817 AAFAQDGGISVINLS
+1817 AAFAHAEGVQIINLS
-1832 PVKEQTTVSQM
+1832 PVKEQTAVSQK
-1843 YLTDYKEA
+1843 YLADYEDE
-1851 LSCVNPCTGSHGSDW
+1851 LSCENPRTGSHGSDW

-1888 VLNFVEWSIGELQ
+1888 VLNFMAWSIGELQ
-1901 LQPGDALLLVTSISF
+1901 LQPKDALLLVTSISF

-1935 AAKEHLKDTERL
+1935 VSMEHLKDTGRL

-1952 ANQITIWH
+1952 ARHITIWH
-1960 SVPSLMVQLMTYIR
+1960 SVPSLMVQLITLIR
-1974 HNQGRAGQSPV
+1974 HNQDRYRHSPV

-1998 WSTSLAQSLR
+1998 WSTSLAASLR
-2008 VTFPQAEIRNMY
+2008 ETFPQAEIRSMY
-2020 GPTEATIWVSSY
+2020 GPTEATIWISSY
-2032 ILAPETDES
+2032 KPGPEIDES
-2041 HHIMLIGRPIA
+2041 HPVMLIGRPIA
-2052 NNQLIIL
+2052 NNQLILL
-2059 DQYGNVCPQGVVGE
+2059 DQYGNVCPPGVAGE

-2078 NNVAQGY
+2078 NNVTQGY
-2085 YNDEEKTRMAFIPQ
+2085 YNDEEKTGMAFIPQ
-2099 NNGQIYYRT
+2099 SNGQIYYKT

-2140 EIEQALRELT
+2140 EIEQALQELT
-2150 SLQQMAVTTVKDGET
+2150 SLQQIAVTAVKDGET
-2165 NKIICLY
+2165 NKIVCFY
-2172 TGGQPIPQNQLKEAV
+2172 TGAEPVPQNQLKDAV
-2187 RQRLPEYMIP
+2187 RKRLPEYMIP
-2197 AQFFHVEQFLLT
+2197 AQFFHVDQFLLT
-2209 PNGKMDWRSMESLI
+2209 PNGKMDWRSMESL
-2223 VRETAGSM
+2223 VRETAGGM
-2231 DAAEIRNEADK
+2231 DAAGIRNELDK
-2242 KLSEIWRK
+2242 KLSGMWTK
-2250 LLGIPVAGIQDNFF
+2250 LLGIQAVGIRENFF

-2275 MQGLIQQE
+2275 MQGMIQQE

-2290 MDLFKYTSIEKLS
+2290 MDLFKYTSIEKIS
-2303 DYLQEHTAKTSSVET
+2303 DYLQEHTVKASGVET